1 MNNGTIRRA
10 FAAAALAVAAVG
22 SQAATMTLTDW
33 RHDDGHAVAIKRG
46 GVGSSSQAGGFEG
59 RLSGEMVFGLDTPD
73 LETYCIELTQTFRF
87 GRTYDDYAALT
98 AFAHFGAPKADR
110 LGRLIS
116 HVFGADVFGTASDR
130 DDLSS
135 ALQLAIWN
143 VVYDEDEALTD
154 GDFRTTVAGNAYG
167 VLATSL
173 LTGSVS
179 SSVTYDL
186 YVLSSPTAQDQLLW
200 RERPATVLTSSAAVP
215 EPGTLALV
223 LSGAL
228 GALALRRG
236 RRVR

>member
-1 MNNGTIRRA
+1 MIDGTIRKA

-33 RHDDGHAVAIKRG
+33 RYDDGHAVAIKRG
-46 GVGSSSQAGGFEG
+46 GAGSSPQAGGFEG
-59 RLSGEMVFGLDTPD
+59 RLSGGAAFGLDTLD
-73 LETYCIELTQTFRF
+73 LETYCLELTQTFRF
-87 GRTYDDYAALT
+87 GRAYDDVTALT
-98 AFAHFGAPKADR
+98 AVDHFGAPKADR

-116 HVFGADVFGTASDR
+116 HVFDADLFGKASDR
-130 DDLSS
+130 DNLST

-143 VVYDEDEALTD
+143 VVYDDDETLA
-154 GDFRTTVAGNAYG
+154 GGSFRTTNATNAYG
-167 VLATSL
+167 LLATGL
-173 LTGSVS
+173 LTGSAS
-179 SSVTYDL
+179 TPVTYDL
-186 YVLSSPTAQDQLLW
+186 YVLASPTAQDQLVW
-200 RERPATVLTSSAAVP
+200 RERPEALLTGSSAVP